1 MSNFKLYFSETI
13 WLKYPT
19 AVILRENKS
28 RIIVSPYDN
37 DENRTKYTFTFQI
50 VKEEFFFRFA
60 LINCVGNG
68 GSDTFTRCFPSLII

>member
-37 DENRTKYTFTFQI
+37 DENSTKYTFTFQI
-50 VKEEFFFRFA
+50 IKEDF
-60 LINCVGNG
+60 LSV
-68 GSDTFTRCFPSLII
+68 CFDKLCGEWQM

>member
-28 RIIVSPYDN
+28 RIIPYDN

-50 VKEEFFFRFA
+50 DNEEFFFRFD

-68 GSDTFTRCFPSLII
+68 RSDTFTRCFPSLIV